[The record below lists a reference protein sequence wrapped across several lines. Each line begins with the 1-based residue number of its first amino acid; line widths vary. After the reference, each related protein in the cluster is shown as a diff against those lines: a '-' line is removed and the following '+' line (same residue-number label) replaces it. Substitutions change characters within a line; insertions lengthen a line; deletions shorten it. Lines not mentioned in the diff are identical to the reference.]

1 MPLSL
6 LNFVKTK
13 IHNFATNLSNIS
25 TLLKYLDKPGTLT
38 GKQYLFCKHYALTQ
52 NASDA
57 AIKAGYAAKSAA
69 QNASALLNN
78 PNIQSYLAT
87 LQTKAVTKLDVSRER
102 LIQEYAKIALSD
114 IRTFYNEAGEL
125 LKPHELGDDAARAVQ
140 AIEVEEIYDGTGP
153 DRRQIGYT
161 KRLKLWS
168 KTGAL
173 DSLCKLLGYNEPDKL
188 LIAGQLTSLPAQ
200 LTIEELR
207 KLAGEIGN
215 NPGDQVAEIP
225 IHLTGNEAESQ

>member
-1 MPLSL
+1 L
-6 LNFVKTK
+6 
-13 IHNFATNLSNIS
+13 A
-25 TLLKYLDKPGTLT
+25 TLLKYLDKPGELT
-38 GKQYLFCKHYALTQ
+38 PKQYLFCKHYALSRNGTE
-52 NASDA
+52 A
-57 AIKAGYAAKSAA
+57 AILAGYNKSTAGQQA
-69 QNASALLNN
+69 CNLLAS
-78 PNIQSYLAT
+78 PNIQSYIQT
-87 LQTKAVTKLDVSRER
+87 LQAPAIKQLDVTRER

-153 DRRQIGYT
+153 ERRQIGYT

-188 LIAGQLTSLPAQ
+188 LIGGQLTSLPAQ

-207 KLAGEIGN
+207 RLAGEISN
-215 NPGDQVAEIP
+215 NAGEQVTDIP
-225 IHLTGNEAESQ
+225 QDHTGSEAVRQ